1 MRKLWVLN
9 HIQHQLKKKLN
20 NMIRLNLTIQETLR
34 LHAFLE
40 SVIKIVNENPDF
52 ELIDRIN
59 TTAAL
64 ENIMSKIDEQL
75 EIIPNNN

>member
-1 MRKLWVLN
+1 MLT
-9 HIQHQLKKKLN
+9 
-20 NMIRLNLTIQETLR
+20 LNLTIEETLR

-40 SVIKIVNENPDF
+40 SIIKIVNENPDLD
-52 ELIDRIN
+52 LIDKIN
-59 TTAAL
+59 TTAAF

>member
-1 MRKLWVLN
+1 
-9 HIQHQLKKKLN
+9 
-20 NMIRLNLTIQETLR
+20 MIILNLTIQETLR

-40 SVIKIVNENPDF
+40 SVIKIVNENPDM

-64 ENIMSKIDEQL
+64 ENIMSKIDAQL